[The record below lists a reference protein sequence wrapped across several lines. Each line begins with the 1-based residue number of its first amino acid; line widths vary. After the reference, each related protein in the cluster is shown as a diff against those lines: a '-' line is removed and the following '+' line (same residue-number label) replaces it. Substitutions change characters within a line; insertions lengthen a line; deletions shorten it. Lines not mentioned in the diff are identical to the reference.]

1 VRLYHTRA
9 HEVKPPIAAGAGG
22 GRRVVFGR
30 RFRLRRGAEPG
41 NLLRVY
47 VADFRKDISPMLIRA
62 LVATEDKALRARLTG
77 LLQQADVLTE
87 EPGRTGRS
95 LRALT
100 GRGVDLLVVDPGAV
114 RGSLATAL
122 RRLPREREMPA
133 ILAVTSR
140 ADADA
145 NAALLASGCEAV
157 LYHDLSDE
165 ALLGALEGIVRRRQ
179 AVTSRILTGPQPP
192 RAKLSDFTSESA
204 AMDALLDMAARVVD
218 SDTSLLILGETG
230 VGKEWLARA
239 IHTEGER
246 GGEPF
251 VAVHCAALPEHLLE
265 SELFGHEEG
274 AFTGAVRARRGAFE
288 MAHGGT
294 VFLDEIG
301 EMPLHLQVKL
311 LRVLQ
316 DHCIQRIGAEK
327 PVSLDVRIMAAS
339 NRDLQEALKERAFR
353 QDLFYRLSV
362 VTLTV
367 PPLRERREDIAD
379 IAADYV
385 AYFSRRMNRPVHG
398 IAPDALAAIRAYE
411 WPGNVRELINVIERA
426 VLLCEGV
433 TIGARHLPLAVARAR
448 GPVLSDGAEHAT
460 VGGVTL
466 HLGDD
471 WLSRPLP
478 RVRRQFCD
486 ALERE
491 YLAALLRETGGH
503 IGRTATRAGLNA
515 RSLYAKMRRYGLR
528 KETFKAPAA

>member
-1 VRLYHTRA
+1 LGHQEHVYLRIREA
-9 HEVKPPIAAGAGG
+9 CA
-22 GRRVVFGR
+22 
-30 RFRLRRGAEPG
+30 RFRLQFRLRSGPKSG
-41 NLLRVY
+41 ILLRVSA
-47 VADFRKDISPMLIRA
+47 ADLGKDVLSMLIRA
-62 LVATEDKALRARLTG
+62 LVATQDDALRTRLTR
-77 LLQQADVLTE
+77 LLQESDVLTE
-87 EPGRTGRS
+87 EPRHSARS

-100 GRGVDLLVVDPGAV
+100 TRGVDLLVIDPAIV
-114 RGSLATAL
+114 RGALATAV
-122 RRLPREREMPA
+122 RRLPRDRETPC

-140 ADADA
+140 SDPDAD
-145 NAALLASGCEAV
+145 AALLASGCEAV
-157 LYHDLSDE
+157 LYRSLSDA
-165 ALLGALEGIVRRRQ
+165 ALRGALEGIIRRRQ
-179 AVTSRILTGPQPP
+179 AMTARLLTGPQPP

-204 AMDALLDMAARVVD
+204 AMEALLDMAARVVD

-239 IHTEGER
+239 IHAEGER
-246 GGEPF
+246 GAEPF

-367 PPLRERREDIAD
+367 PPLRERREDIGA
-379 IAADYV
+379 IAENYV
-385 AYFSRRMNRPVHG
+385 AYFGRRMNRPVDA
-398 IAPDALAAIRAYE
+398 IAPDALAAIRAYA

-426 VLLCEGV
+426 VLLCEDGR
-433 TIGARHLPLAVARAR
+433 IAARHLPLAVAQASGPAALDAR
-448 GPVLSDGAEHAT
+448 KLEAG
-460 VGGVTL
+460 GGVAVRL
-466 HLGDD
+466 DEA
-471 WLSRPLP
+471 WLRRPLP
-478 RVRRQFCD
+478 RVRRQFIE

-491 YLAALLRETGGH
+491 YLAALLDETGGH
-503 IGRTATRAGLNA
+503 IGHTAARAGLNA

-528 KETFKAPAA
+528 KETFKAHNA